1 MLDDSSVAAFAQLG
15 ANFFAAA
22 RERLA
27 GPAET
32 EVSEEAFRAR
42 HQRMVQNARWRRG
55 ARKIKEAIKQIK
67 LNLMIIVI
75 YC

>member
-27 GPAET
+27 GPAEG

-42 HQRMVQNARWRRG
+42 HERMVRNAKWRRG
-55 ARKIKEAIKQIK
+55 AKEPCKGA
-67 LNLMIIVI
+67 
-75 YC
+75 